1 MPSALSP
8 KNMLRNYLKIAFRNL
23 LKNKTFSFINIFGL
37 SVGLGTCLLIML
49 YVIDE
54 LSYDKYHTDGE
65 QIFRVALQTKDEK
78 WSSAAAPVAQGFK
91 KDFAEVEEVT
101 RLLNFPNIDKMLL
114 TNEKS
119 DKKFY
124 ETNAYYVDDTFF
136 KIFTYDFKYGNGQTA
151 LNQPNTIVI
160 SESVANKIFGNENP
174 VDKVINVE
182 IPYGK
187 LNYTVKGVFRDKEQ
201 KSHINAH
208 LLLSM
213 QNGDIGQWVNNQTNW
228 AVNSIFHTYIKLKP
242 QTDVAAFERKLPDFW
257 KKNGGT
263 DMLTINVLKTIFL
276 QPMPDIYLKSSIGNE
291 ISANGSMTYVYIF
304 SSIAAFLLLIACIN
318 FMNLS
323 TARSEKRAKEVGVR
337 KVMGANKNALIKQ
350 FLGESLVMSF
360 IALVIALLLVQL
372 CLPAFNNF
380 TQKNISVLQNPTI
393 LLWIVGLTILTAV
406 LAGLYPSFYLSS
418 FKPIAVLK
426 GRLINNISA
435 TFIRKGLVVFQ
446 FAISVT
452 LILVTIVIWRQMN
465 LIRNQDLG
473 FNRDQQLI
481 IPFRSA
487 ASANSY
493 TALKTEVLKNS
504 KVISATAGTS
514 YPGVQLIED
523 QLFYAEGKNLND
535 KVDIHFVR
543 ANDDYIETLGY
554 KLLYGR
560 TLSKTPTADSNA
572 IILNESAIK
581 QLGYSNKNAL
591 GKKAYYEEQGKVYYK
606 EIVGVVKDFNFR
618 SLHEAITPYGIMK
631 VHDNQHNF
639 FIANIQQGDFKSTIA
654 SIEQI
659 WKKINPASPFEYYF
673 LDQDFQKSYQ
683 KEEKTSGVITYFMFI
698 IIFIACLGL
707 FGLAAFSAEQRTK
720 EIGVR
725 KVLGATVGQVI
736 GLFTK
741 DFLKLVG
748 IACVIA
754 FPVGYWLMNTWLQGF
769 AYKVAIEWWTYA
781 IAGVLI
787 LLIAFITVSYQAT
800 KAALMNPVKSLKSE

>member
-1 MPSALSP
+1 
-8 KNMLRNYLKIAFRNL
+8 MLKNYLKIAFRNL

-37 SVGLGTCLLIML
+37 SVGLATCLLIML

-54 LSYDKYHTDGE
+54 LSYDKHHTDGE
-65 QIFRVALQTKDEK
+65 RVFRVALQTKDEK

-114 TNEKS
+114 TQEK
-119 DKKFY
+119 DKKQFY

-160 SESVANKIFGNENP
+160 SETVANKIFGNENP

-187 LNYTVKGVFRDKEQ
+187 LNYTVKGVFRDKNQ

-242 QTDVAAFERKLPDFW
+242 KTDIAAFERKLPTFW

-263 DMLTINVLKTIFL
+263 DMLAINVLKTIFL
-276 QPMPDIYLKSSIGNE
+276 QPVQDIYLKSSIGNE

-337 KVMGANKNALIKQ
+337 KVMGANKDALIKQ
-350 FLGESLVMSF
+350 FLGESLIMSF
-360 IALVIALLLVQL
+360 IALFIALILVQV

-380 TQKNISVLQNPTI
+380 AQKNITVLQNPSI
-393 LLWIVGLTILTAV
+393 LLWVIGLTLLTAI
-406 LAGLYPSFYLSS
+406 LAGLYPSFYLAS
-418 FKPIAVLK
+418 FKPITVLK
-426 GRLINNISA
+426 GKLINSISA
-435 TFIRKGLVVFQ
+435 TLIRKGLVVFQ

-465 LIRNQDLG
+465 LIKNQDLG

-481 IPFRSA
+481 LPFRSA
-487 ASANSY
+487 ASANNY
-493 TALKTEVLKNS
+493 TALKNEVLKNT
-504 KVISATAGTS
+504 KVVSATAGTS
-514 YPGVQLIED
+514 YPGIQLIED
-523 QLFYAEGKNLND
+523 QLFYAEGKSLNE

-560 TLSKTPTADSNA
+560 DLSKNPTADSNA
-572 IILNESAIK
+572 IVLNESAIK
-581 QLGYSNKNAL
+581 QLGYSSKNAL
-591 GKKAYYEEQGKVYYK
+591 GKKAYYEEQGKVRYK
-606 EIVGVVKDFNFR
+606 EIVGIVKDFNFW
-618 SLHEAITPYGIMK
+618 SLHEAIGPYGIVK
-631 VHDNQHNF
+631 VQDSQHNF
-639 FIANIQQGDFKSTIA
+639 FIANIQKGDFTA
-654 SIEQI
+654 TVAGIEQI
-659 WKKINPASPFEYYF
+659 WKKLNPASPFEYYF
-673 LDQDFQKSYQ
+673 LDQDFQRSYQ
-683 KEEKTSGVITYFMFI
+683 KEEKTSGIITYFMMI

-741 DFLKLVG
+741 DFLKLVA

-754 FPVGYWLMNTWLQGF
+754 FPVGYWLMNSWLQGF

-781 IAGVLI
+781 VAGVLT
-787 LLIAFITVSYQAT
+787 LSIAFITVSYQAT
-800 KAALMNPVKSLKSE
+800 KAALMNPVKSLKTE